1 MKRLHGSC
9 ARFTIGLAVAGF
21 CALSALPPAAVQAGP
36 VPTITVAVVPSPR
49 HLHVQGWHFT
59 PGRSVEVHAEY
70 FPMTIGKVKTVTAN
84 PVGAFAVNLP
94 VLPLRCGVE
103 TIDVSASYNPYVLV
117 SNLVT
122 RKVYFSPCGPP

>member
-1 MKRLHGSC
+1 MKALHGSR
-9 ARFTIGLAVAGF
+9 ARFLIGLAAAGF
-21 CALSALPPAAVQAGP
+21 LAVPALPPVAVQAGP
-36 VPTITVAVVPSPR
+36 VPTIAVVVMPSPR

-70 FPMTIGKVKTVTAN
+70 FPMTIGKVNTVTAN
-84 PVGAFAVNLP
+84 TVGAFAVNLP

-122 RKVYFSPCGPP
+122 RKVYFSPC